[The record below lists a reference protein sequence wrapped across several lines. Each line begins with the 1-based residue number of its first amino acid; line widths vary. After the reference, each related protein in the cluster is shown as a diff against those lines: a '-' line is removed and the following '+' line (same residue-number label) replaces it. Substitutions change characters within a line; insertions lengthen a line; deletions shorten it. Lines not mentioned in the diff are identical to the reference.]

1 MNIKR
6 DILWR
11 IYLAFIIVCLL
22 GVAIMAKVV
31 RIQTVEGN
39 YWRSLA
45 DSLTTKY
52 QPIDAERGNILAE
65 DGSLL
70 ATSLPFFEI
79 RFDVSADALRD
90 TIFYANVDLLAQKM
104 ADFFKDKTKRE
115 WHEKLVKA
123 RKEKKHYLLI
133 KNNVTYPELQ
143 EIKTWPIFNLGRNK
157 GGFIV
162 IQRNKR
168 VHPFNLLAKRTIG
181 FTRVEEDSI
190 TKELKTIYAV
200 GIEGSYDSVLAGV
213 KGKRLMQRL
222 SGNVWIPVNEE
233 EEYSSVHG
241 SDVITTI
248 DMELQDVLEYAL
260 MSAIDS
266 NKAAK
271 GCAVLMEV
279 QTGKI
284 KAIANLSK
292 TKDGKYTEQYNIA
305 VGEATEPGSTFKLM
319 SALALIEDGLANIN
333 TVVDIEKGRKKFYDR
348 TMQDSENHDM
358 TEVTLKKCFE
368 KSSNVGFAKLIDYH
382 YQHNPQKFLDRIHE
396 AGLDEP
402 LGFEIKGEGKPY
414 IKQRSDKTWSGV
426 TLPWMAI
433 GYEMTMTPLQILTF
447 YNAVANNGKM
457 VKPYIVE
464 KIQRNGVTVDSFS
477 TAVIK
482 DKICSESTVKQ
493 LRKMLEAV
501 VEEGT
506 ATNVKNPYYRIA
518 GKTGTAKILDKEFGY
533 KQKTA
538 YQASFCGYFPAEN
551 PKYSCIVVISSPS
564 SGLYYGS
571 KVAAPVFKEV
581 ADKIYATSFDMHPEV
596 NAAKK
601 IISNNYPEKFK
612 GYSGDMALIK
622 KSIALKGIKT
632 NEDTEWVEVKNH
644 QGRNIAEGMKITD
657 KSVPDVT
664 GMGLRDAIYLLESNG
679 MKVKIVGKGVVRKQS
694 VEAGTILQKGQEIII
709 ELS

>member
-22 GVAIMAKVV
+22 GVAIIAKAV
-31 RIQTVEGN
+31 RIQTIEGN
-39 YWRSLA
+39 HWRSLA

-90 TIFYANVDLLAQKM
+90 TIFYANVELLAQKM
-104 ADFFKDKTKRE
+104 ADYFKDKSKRE
-115 WHEKLVKA
+115 WHQKLVKA
-123 RKEKKHYLLI
+123 RKEKKRYLLI

-143 EIKTWPIFNLGRNK
+143 TIKTWPIFNLGRNK

-168 VHPFNLLAKRTIG
+168 VHPFNLLAERTIG
-181 FTRVEEDSI
+181 FTRVKEDSL

-200 GIEGSYDSVLAGV
+200 GVEGSYDSVLAGV

-266 NKAAK
+266 NKAAQ

-292 TKDGKYTEQYNIA
+292 TKEGRYTEQYNIA

-333 TVVDIEKGRKKFYDR
+333 SIVDIEKGKKKFYDR
-348 TMQDSENHDM
+348 TMHDSENHDM
-358 TEVTLKKCFE
+358 TEITLKKCFE

-414 IKQRSDKTWSGV
+414 IKQRNDKSWSGV

-433 GYEMTMTPLQILTF
+433 GYEMTMTPLQILAF
-447 YNAVANNGKM
+447 YNAVANNGRM

-464 KIQRNGVTVDSFS
+464 KIQRNGVTVDSFG
-477 TAVIK
+477 TTVLREN
-482 DKICSESTVKQ
+482 ICSENTIKQ
-493 LRKMLEAV
+493 LKRMLEAV

-506 ATNVKNPYYRIA
+506 ATNVKNPDYKIA
-518 GKTGTAKILDKEFGY
+518 GKTGTAKILDKDFGY

-551 PKYSCIVVISSPS
+551 PRYSCIVVISSPS

-581 ADKIYATSFDMHPEV
+581 ADKIYATSFDMHNEI
-596 NAAKK
+596 NSNKK
-601 IISNNYPEKFK
+601 NLTDNYTEKFK
-612 GYSGDMALIK
+612 GYSNDIALVGEK
-622 KSIALKGIKT
+622 MNVRNLKSID
-632 NEDTEWVEVKNH
+632 DTEWVEVKK
-644 QGRNIAEGMKITD
+644 QKGKSIAEVMQLNEKF
-657 KSVPDVT
+657 VPDVT
-664 GMGLRDAIYLLESNG
+664 GMGLRDALYLLESSG
-679 MKVKIVGKGVVRKQS
+679 MKVKVQGKGLVKKQS
-694 VEAGTILQKGQEIII
+694 VEAGSILQKGQEIII

>member
-11 IYLAFIIVCLL
+11 IYLAFIIVCLF
-22 GVAIMAKVV
+22 GVAIMAKAV

-39 YWRSLA
+39 HWRSLA

-90 TIFYANVDLLAQKM
+90 TIFYANVEALAQHM
-104 ADFFKDKTKRE
+104 SDFFKDKSKRE
-115 WHEKLVKA
+115 WHQKLVKA
-123 RKEKKHYLLI
+123 RKEKKRYLFI
-133 KNNVTYPELQ
+133 KDNITYPELQ
-143 EIKTWPIFNLGRNK
+143 VIKTWPIFNLGRNK

-168 VHPFNLLAKRTIG
+168 VLPFSLLASRTVG
-181 FTRVEEDSI
+181 FTRVEEDKK
-190 TKELKTIYAV
+190 TKELRTTYAV

-241 SDVITTI
+241 SDVVTTI

-292 TKDGKYTEQYNIA
+292 TKDGRYTEQYNIA

-333 TVVDIEKGRKKFYDR
+333 TIVDIEKGRKKFYDR
-348 TMQDSENHDM
+348 EMRDSENHEM
-358 TEVTLKKCFE
+358 TQVTLKKCFE
-368 KSSNVGFAKLIDYH
+368 KSSNIGFAKLIDYH
-382 YQHNPQKFLDRIHE
+382 YQHNPQKFLDRIHA

-402 LGFEIKGEGKPY
+402 LGFEIKGEGAPF
-414 IKQRSDKTWSGV
+414 IKQRKDKTWSGV

-433 GYEMTMTPLQILTF
+433 GYEMTMTPLQILAF
-447 YNAVANNGKM
+447 YNAVANDGKM

-464 KIQRNGVTVDSFS
+464 KIQRNGVTVDSFG
-477 TAVIK
+477 TTVLREA
-482 DKICSESTVKQ
+482 ICSENTIKQ
-493 LRKMLEAV
+493 LKKMLEAV

-506 ATNVKNPYYRIA
+506 ATNVKNADYRIA
-518 GKTGTAKILDKEFGY
+518 GKTGTAKILDKELGY

-551 PKYSCIVVISSPS
+551 PRYSCVVVISSPS
-564 SGLYYGS
+564 TGLFYGS

-596 NAAKK
+596 NSSKK
-601 IISNNYPEKFK
+601 IIAENFSEKYK
-612 GYSGDMALIK
+612 GYHTDMTIVG
-622 KSIALKGIKT
+622 KSMA
-632 NEDTEWVEVKNH
+632 VKNISTDDDAEWIEAKK
-644 QGRNIAEGMKITD
+644 QEDKTIANTIKYNEKTI
-657 KSVPDVT
+657 PDVT
-664 GMGLRDAIYLLESNG
+664 GMGLRDALYLLESKG
-679 MKVKIVGKGVVRKQS
+679 LKVKVVGKGVVKKQS
-694 VEAGTILQKGQEIII
+694 LQAGNTIEKGQEIII